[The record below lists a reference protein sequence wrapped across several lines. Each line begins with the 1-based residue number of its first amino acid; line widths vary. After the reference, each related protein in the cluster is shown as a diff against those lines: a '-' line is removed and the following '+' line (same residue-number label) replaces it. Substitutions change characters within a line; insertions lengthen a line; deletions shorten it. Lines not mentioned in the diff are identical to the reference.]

1 MIFSSES
8 ELLRHLKE
16 AEALPVYFLFGEQGY
31 LKRLYCEKISGKAVP
46 PERRGFNLT
55 CLEGKKISV
64 DEIADS
70 VEALPMMAR
79 RRCVVVT
86 DLEVDKLDAR
96 EYKKLEDLLSSLPES
111 TVLIFL
117 HSALSVPARP
127 TGRYKSFLAMV
138 DKAGGWIRLDARS
151 TRETERFVRAV
162 AEKNGCPM
170 EPEACRCLLQRSSD
184 DMQVLENEVQKL
196 CAYSRGRAIT
206 RQDVEL
212 CCTPVLDASVFD
224 LSRLIIRGDYQS
236 AMDKLGELL
245 DMREEP
251 VAILGALSAAFVDLS
266 RGKAAREAGR
276 SADQAAGDFRYKG
289 REFRIRNA
297 LRDADR
303 FSKGMLR
310 GFLSLLIEADYCLKS
325 TRRDPVIVLQ
335 EMVTR
340 MFVLRQEGGSL

>member
-127 TGRYKSFLAMV
+127 TGRT
-138 DKAGGWIRLDARS
+138 RPCRS
-151 TRETERFVRAV
+151 RTGQRSELRSVR
-162 AEKNGCPM
+162 NLFRG
-170 EPEACRCLLQRSSD
+170 RSRLLQWTGISG
-184 DMQVLENEVQKL
+184 Q
-196 CAYSRGRAIT
+196 RG
-206 RQDVEL
+206 
-212 CCTPVLDASVFD
+212 
-224 LSRLIIRGDYQS
+224 
-236 AMDKLGELL
+236 
-245 DMREEP
+245 
-251 VAILGALSAAFVDLS
+251 
-266 RGKAAREAGR
+266 
-276 SADQAAGDFRYKG
+276 
-289 REFRIRNA
+289 
-297 LRDADR
+297 
-303 FSKGMLR
+303 
-310 GFLSLLIEADYCLKS
+310 
-325 TRRDPVIVLQ
+325 
-335 EMVTR
+335 
-340 MFVLRQEGGSL
+340 